1 MIVIADTNIF
11 YSALITPT
19 GTIAKILDE
28 RKKIQYFIPD
38 YLIGEVKE
46 HLPDIQRY
54 LEKFRQVKKS
64 KQQLM
69 AEFALLLEGIT
80 IIPISKIKKEYVN
93 KALGI
98 VKDIDEKDYPFIALH
113 FEIKHKIWTV
123 DERLIKGLTE
133 KGYKHIFITTEEM
146 QAKTYK
152 KN

>member
-11 YSALITPT
+11 YSGLITPT

-98 VKDIDEKDYPFIALH
+98 VKDIDEKDYPYC
-113 FEIKHKIWTV
+113 
-123 DERLIKGLTE
+123 LTL
-133 KGYKHIFITTEEM
+133 
-146 QAKTYK
+146 
-152 KN
+152 

>member
-28 RKKIQYFIPD
+28 RKRIQYFIPD

-64 KQQLM
+64 KQQ
-69 AEFALLLEGIT
+69 
-80 IIPISKIKKEYVN
+80 
-93 KALGI
+93 
-98 VKDIDEKDYPFIALH
+98 
-113 FEIKHKIWTV
+113 
-123 DERLIKGLTE
+123 
-133 KGYKHIFITTEEM
+133 
-146 QAKTYK
+146 
-152 KN
+152 